1 MAVRFRRE
9 LAGGGY
15 GFVFVSSDW
24 QDGSKRNK
32 VRKEAERMFG
42 KD

>member
-1 MAVRFRRE
+1 M
-9 LAGGGY
+9 GDIY
-15 GFVFVSSDW
+15 GFVFVRSEW

-32 VRKEAERMFG
+32 VRKEAERMFW